1 MKMKLLIIPRELLL
15 VVAILLASCTLVVVE
30 AFSFSETNHPS
41 SLRHHQH
48 HHQRHHHGRLIP
60 TRSSSTTLLQVGN
73 VGSPSGDDDDD
84 KPGVVT
90 VEMEHVL
97 RTALE
102 NVRAVM
108 TLQQDD
114 DTASKDTDNED
125 EEDAAATLLLES
137 VVVSSDHAKEG
148 RHAVV
153 VAPSTIPGAGRGLV
167 AQQDIPAGSITG
179 FYPVHGLGV
188 DLGDSSFIMG
198 MDPCDDQAFYATS
211 SEHRRPTDDYLQY
224 LIGTRPLLGTTTASN
239 HLFESANALL
249 FLNANPNRAVNPL
262 WTSHCVNDAA
272 TVKENTEAGIV
283 DYYQRSRQGKNCV
296 TVPFGPSP
304 IMATITTRDVVQ
316 GEELFT
322 SYGCAY
328 WIPYIL
334 GAGDEEEEMTDVTES
349 IQRQVQ
355 ESAQDL
361 FQCYRAAQTKYAEP
375 AEALQEAFVNKQQKQ
390 QQV

>member
-1 MKMKLLIIPRELLL
+1 MRLLIIPRVLLL
-15 VVAILLASCTLVVVE
+15 SFAIVLASCTLVVVE
-30 AFSFSETNHPS
+30 AFSFCANHPFLS
-41 SLRHHQH
+41 RH
-48 HHQRHHHGRLIP
+48 HHHGRLSLPRGP
-60 TRSSSTTLLQVGN
+60 TRSRTTLLQVGD
-73 VGSPSGDDDDD
+73 VALPSGDDDG
-84 KPGVVT
+84 PGVVT
-90 VEMEHVL
+90 AEMEHVL

-108 TLQQDD
+108 TLQQED
-114 DTASKDTDNED
+114 DTSKDTDSTTTTNPPED
-125 EEDAAATLLLES
+125 ENDEDDATLLLEE
-137 VVVSSDHAKEG
+137 VVVSSNKEG
-148 RHAVV
+148 RHAVG
-153 VAPSTIPGAGRGLV
+153 VAPSTIPGAGRGLL

-188 DLGDSSFIMG
+188 DFGASSFIMG
-198 MDPCDDQAFYATS
+198 MDPCDDQAFYSTS

-224 LIGTRPLLGTTTASN
+224 LIGTRPLLQDGTTTTSN
-239 HLFESANALL
+239 HIFESANALV
-249 FLNANPNRAVNPL
+249 FLNANPNRAVHPL

-272 TVKENTEAGIV
+272 TVEENTEAGIV

-304 IMATITTRDVVQ
+304 MMATITTRDVVQ

-334 GAGDEEEEMTDVTES
+334 GDGDEEEEMTDVTEA
-349 IQRQVQ
+349 IQREVQ

-361 FQCYRAAQTKYAEP
+361 FQCYRAAQTKYEEP
-375 AEALQEAFVNKQQKQ
+375 AAALEAVFANKQQQ
-390 QQV
+390 QIL